1 MMVTSIRSD
10 ASHWSLVWVLMNFGV
25 DLVAVAAVLVES
37 FGMPLFVASWACESF
52 DMVVELEPAV
62 PEVEGLV
69 GLEVD
74 GLDGCADGS
83 DFCAGWLGLG

>member
-1 MMVTSIRSD
+1 
-10 ASHWSLVWVLMNFGV
+10 
-25 DLVAVAAVLVES
+25 
-37 FGMPLFVASWACESF
+37 
-52 DMVVELEPAV
+52 MVVELEPAV